1 MAAPAFKY
9 VSEYYAST
17 ELTDP
22 KTKEKYYLVSRSTG
36 QGVKIRAD
44 GTLLRAQI
52 QTDFLSRIQDKLRA
66 CVPAAIIPYLQISA
80 ENFGS
85 ETRSLTVM
93 FASLGVALDSVE
105 TQEGMVLI
113 QKIVKTVQQQVYRL

>member
-1 MAAPAFKY
+1 M
-9 VSEYYAST
+9 
-17 ELTDP
+17 
-22 KTKEKYYLVSRSTG
+22 
-36 QGVKIRAD
+36 
-44 GTLLRAQI
+44 
-52 QTDFLSRIQDKLRA
+52 RA

-113 QKIVKTVQQQVYRL
+113 QKIVKTVQQ

>member
-1 MAAPAFKY
+1 MAQPAFAHVAEY
-9 VSEYYAST
+9 FTNSSELVDENT
-17 ELTDP
+17 G
-22 KTKEKYYLVSRSTG
+22 EKYYMVHKLTG

-44 GTLLRAQI
+44 GILLRAQI

-66 CVPAAIIPYLQISA
+66 CVPAAIIPYLQIGA
-80 ENFGS
+80 EAFGS

-113 QKIVKTVQQQVYRL
+113 

>member
-1 MAAPAFKY
+1 MHK
-9 VSEYYAST
+9 
-17 ELTDP
+17 L
-22 KTKEKYYLVSRSTG
+22 TG

-44 GTLLRAQI
+44 GILLRAQI

-66 CVPAAIIPYLQISA
+66 CVPAAIIPYLQIGA
-80 ENFGS
+80 EAFGS

-105 TQEGMVLI
+105 TQEGMQLI
-113 QKIVKTVQQQVYRL
+113 QKIVKTV